1 VYVLPKACTPADTGE
16 ASAIVAV
23 IAVTARTE
31 LNLRE
36 RVFISDSFFGGHSDL
51 ETNSTVAFP
60 FVNVKR
66 LIALC
71 IVAAGAS
78 QVPASLALTAPVGAS
93 WHLDRINQAHLPLD
107 GNSALGTLTG
117 AGIDIYI
124 VDTGIRPTHEQVTGR
139 VLPGID
145 IPTDNGSS
153 KVNPVT
159 SDCDGH
165 GTHVAGLAAGSTVG
179 VATQARLISVR
190 VLDCNGDGEVA
201 DVVDALQWV
210 RAHHRSGVSAVMNLS
225 FGVDLGDDG
234 TSIDR
239 EVQALIDEGVVVTVA
254 SGNGDAA
261 GRPIDACKIAPGD
274 VPDALTVGAV
284 GISDVVSYYSN
295 NGPCVDLYAPGGDR
309 TRGLESA
316 WKDSDTDY
324 EFDVGTSMAS
334 PLVAGYAAL
343 LAQQQPGLCATSI
356 SNAIVDRSTKGV
368 ITGVTADSFNRL
380 LLVDTTPIPATAPGK
395 ASHVI
400 ISTDSQ
406 SLVASWDSPCDG
418 GSVVTGTKVS
428 LLQNGKVVKRANI
441 PVGTNA
447 VRFTGLVL
455 GRRYQVV
462 IKASNAVGEG
472 IATSRITTMP
482 VRRIFSGQSIDP
494 SSLSSLTS
502 DLPLIWSV
510 SQASKT
516 ICRLQP
522 EPFRLVALRKGIC
535 RVGLRGVE
543 GQDAVIR
550 SLRID

>member
-1 VYVLPKACTPADTGE
+1 M
-16 ASAIVAV
+16 
-23 IAVTARTE
+23 
-31 LNLRE
+31 
-36 RVFISDSFFGGHSDL
+36 
-51 ETNSTVAFP
+51 
-60 FVNVKR
+60 KR

-78 QVPASLALTAPVGAS
+78 QVPASLALTAPVS
-93 WHLDRINQAHLPLD
+93 TPWHLDRINQAKLPLD
-107 GNSALGTLTG
+107 GNSALGPLTG

-124 VDTGIRPTHEQVTGR
+124 VDTGIRGSHEQVIGR

-179 VATQARLISVR
+179 VATRARLIAVR

-201 DVVDALQWV
+201 DVVNALQWV
-210 RAHHRSGVSAVMNLS
+210 RAHHRSGVAAIVNLS

-284 GISDVVSYYSN
+284 GILDVVAYYSN
-295 NGPCVDLYAPGGDR
+295 NGQCVDLYAPGGDR
-309 TRGLESA
+309 FRGLESA

-343 LAQQQPGLCATSI
+343 LAEQQPGMCATTI
-356 SNAIVDRSTKGV
+356 SQAIIDRSTKGV
-368 ITGVTADSFNRL
+368 IQGMTADSLNRL
-380 LLVDTTPIPATAPGK
+380 LFVDTAPIAATAPGEP
-395 ASHVI
+395 SHI
-400 ISTDSQ
+400 MITTDSTG
-406 SLVASWDSPCDG
+406 LVVSWDPPCDG
-418 GSVVTGTKVS
+418 GSAITNTRVS
-428 LLQNGKVVKRANI
+428 LLRNGKVVQRKEV
-441 PVGTNA
+441 PTGTSA
-447 VRFTGLVL
+447 VRFTGLAV
-455 GRRYQVV
+455 GSKYQVV
-462 IKASNAVGEG
+462 VKATNAIGDG

-482 VRRIFSGQSIDP
+482 VRRILVGQSVKP
-494 SSLSSLTS
+494 EALASLTS

-510 SQASKT
+510 SQTSKK
-516 ICRLQP
+516 ICRLQA
-522 EPFRLVALRKGIC
+522 EPLRLVALRKGTC
-535 RVGLRGVE
+535 RVGLRGIV
-543 GQDAVIR
+543 GQDPVIR
-550 SLRID
+550 TLRID

>member
-1 VYVLPKACTPADTGE
+1 M
-16 ASAIVAV
+16 
-23 IAVTARTE
+23 
-31 LNLRE
+31 
-36 RVFISDSFFGGHSDL
+36 
-51 ETNSTVAFP
+51 
-60 FVNVKR
+60 NVKR

-71 IVAAGAS
+71 IAAAGIC
-78 QVPASLALTAPVGAS
+78 QIPASLALTTPVGVA
-93 WHLDRINQAHLPLD
+93 WHLDRINQAQLPLD
-107 GNSALGTLTG
+107 GNSAHGPLTG
-117 AGIDIYI
+117 EGIDVYI
-124 VDTGIRPTHEQVTGR
+124 VDTGVRATHEQILGR

-145 IPTDNGSS
+145 IPTKNKSS

-190 VLDCNGDGEVA
+190 VLDCKGDGEVT
-201 DVVDALQWV
+201 DVVNALQWV
-210 RAHHRSGVSAVMNLS
+210 RTHHRSGVAAVVNLS

-234 TSIDR
+234 TSFDR

-261 GRPIDACKIAPGD
+261 GRPFDACKIAPGD
-274 VPDALTVGAV
+274 VPDAVTVGAV

-324 EFDVGTSMAS
+324 EVDVGTSMAS

-356 SNAIVDRSTKGV
+356 SQAIVDRSTKGV
-368 ITGVTADSFNRL
+368 ITGMTADSLNRL
-380 LLVDTTPIPATAPGK
+380 LFIDTALIAATAPGE
-395 ASHVI
+395 ASHVLI
-400 ISTDSQ
+400 TTDSQ
-406 SLVASWDSPCDG
+406 SLVVSWDSPCDG
-418 GSVVTGTKVS
+418 GSALIGTRVS
-428 LLQNGKVVKRANI
+428 LLRNGKVVKRMDVA
-441 PVGTNA
+441 VGTNA
-447 VRFTGLVL
+447 VRFTGLAL
-455 GRRYQVV
+455 GKKYQVV

-494 SSLSSLTS
+494 SALGSLTS

-510 SQASKT
+510 SQASKKV
-516 ICRLQP
+516 CRLQAKP
-522 EPFRLVALRKGIC
+522 LRLVALRRGVC
-535 RVGLRGVE
+535 RVALRGIV
-543 GQDAVIR
+543 GQDPVIR
-550 SLRID
+550 NVRID

>member
-1 VYVLPKACTPADTGE
+1 M
-16 ASAIVAV
+16 
-23 IAVTARTE
+23 
-31 LNLRE
+31 
-36 RVFISDSFFGGHSDL
+36 
-51 ETNSTVAFP
+51 
-60 FVNVKR
+60 NVKR

-78 QVPASLALTAPVGAS
+78 QVPASLALTAPVS
-93 WHLDRINQAHLPLD
+93 TPWHLDRINQAKLPLD
-107 GNSALGTLTG
+107 GNSALGPLTG

-124 VDTGIRPTHEQVTGR
+124 VDTGIRGSHEQVIGR

-179 VATQARLISVR
+179 VATRARLIAVR

-201 DVVDALQWV
+201 DVVNALQWV
-210 RAHHRSGVSAVMNLS
+210 RAHHRSGVAAIVNLS

-284 GISDVVSYYSN
+284 GILDVVAYYSN
-295 NGPCVDLYAPGGDR
+295 NGQCVDLYAPGGDR
-309 TRGLESA
+309 FRGLESA

-343 LAQQQPGLCATSI
+343 LAEQQPGMCATTI
-356 SNAIVDRSTKGV
+356 SQAIIDRSTKGV
-368 ITGVTADSFNRL
+368 IQGMTADSLNRL
-380 LLVDTTPIPATAPGK
+380 LFVDTAPIAATAPGEP
-395 ASHVI
+395 SHI
-400 ISTDSQ
+400 MITTDSTG
-406 SLVASWDSPCDG
+406 LVVSWDPPCDG
-418 GSVVTGTKVS
+418 GSAITNTRVS
-428 LLQNGKVVKRANI
+428 LLRNGKVVQRKEV
-441 PVGTNA
+441 PTGTSA
-447 VRFTGLVL
+447 VRFTGLAV
-455 GRRYQVV
+455 GSKYQVV
-462 IKASNAVGEG
+462 VKATNAIGDG

-482 VRRIFSGQSIDP
+482 VRRILVGQSVKP
-494 SSLSSLTS
+494 EALASLTS

-510 SQASKT
+510 SQTSKK
-516 ICRLQP
+516 ICRLQA
-522 EPFRLVALRKGIC
+522 EPLRLVALRKGTC
-535 RVGLRGVE
+535 RVGLRGIV
-543 GQDAVIR
+543 GQDPVIR
-550 SLRID
+550 TLRID